1 MAYDIFISYRREGG
15 YETAKHLYD
24 LLNRDGY
31 KVSFD
36 IDTLRNGDFDIE
48 LYKRIDECTDFILI
62 LNKGAFDRT
71 VDPAFDS
78 RKDWMR
84 NELAY
89 ALEKGKNV
97 IPVMLAGFDAFP
109 DNLPD
114 DVVRVQKKNGPKYDR
129 YYFDD
134 FYRKLKTVFL
144 ETPEPDNVADMPV
157 RYLKLSADAA
167 CSVYVDGEFKA
178 ELAPGSVGRIPLPEG
193 RYVVKAVSSE
203 NPEVE
208 ISFTET
214 LADSDSVREL
224 SLTPLMKSFRD
235 ADDTARLQAVAVRL
249 LEEYGGPVIW
259 PDSRMGDEHGCSYK
273 ERGFLI
279 GRGGKYGVSDVEGHV
294 VMDCEWDS
302 VEYSCGVYIVSQGGK
317 FGLIDRNGVK
327 LTALEYDC
335 LRSGRDDG
343 LIPAKKGEKWGYI
356 DSGGSVVLDF
366 KYEDACPFIDG
377 RGAVRLHGM
386 WTTVDRRGVIASRS
400 FDSIHDGRYWCSE
413 GLMPVCIGGKWGF
426 ADNMGNIV
434 IKAGYKW
441 VETFYNGT
449 AYASNDFSWWFID
462 RNGDRIK
469 GNSRNLRELNW
480 SGDACTFSSGGLHA
494 ACKGNRLGYVD
505 NEYEIVIPFEYDFN
519 KNAAGRRGRFSEGL
533 LNISKNGRWGYIDNR
548 NETVLDFIYD
558 DASEFIDGIA
568 YVKQDGRHGF
578 IDRKGHLM
586 SAPIPSVS
594 AASGYEPLNDY
605 ERYILDDAEFVR
617 YEENGYIGYKD
628 ASSGQIVI
636 KADILPERPAGRFS
650 FENYEAWGEECE
662 RRGLTFTSGPRTI
675 ARSQL
680 AFVIANPNSFYKC
693 YSRTGFVIDKLCN
706 IIDEYEVLVEYRSQE
721 GGDRCF
727 AVRNN
732 KAKSGK
738 YDMIGVIDSHGS
750 EIVPF
755 WYASMVHFSGE
766 TGELVLRK
774 KKYSF
779 ENKPDGIDVWSLKT
793 GRRVSGLDCRLLPE
807 MRRKNMLRLFW
818 SLLVLAGLHVAMI
831 SPWSL
836 FHLWTQMPSVLKIG
850 YVAMS
855 CVLFFILLG
864 QMLKELSDNDGSD
877 CRYDYYPA
885 LPLAAAYG
893 LALLIMLPK
902 LSVVLTILRI
912 LGYVV
917 CAVLLIAYAVRLLS
931 VSRTFRLTRKSSGVF

>member
-1 MAYDIFISYRREGG
+1 MKYDIFISYRREGG

-24 LLNRDGY
+24 LLTRDGY

-71 VDPAFDS
+71 VDPAFDPK
-78 RKDWMR
+78 KDWLR

-89 ALEKGKNV
+89 ALKKGKNV

-203 NPEVE
+203 NPEVG

-214 LADSDSVREL
+214 LAGSDSVREL
-224 SLTPLMKSFRD
+224 LFTPLMEESRA
-235 ADDTARLQAVAVRL
+235 ADETARLQAVAVRL

-259 PDSRMGDEHGCSYK
+259 PDSRMQGEPEFPSYR

-294 VMDCEWDS
+294 VIDCEWDS
-302 VEYSCGVYIVSQGGK
+302 VEYSCGVYIVSEGGK
-317 FGLIDRNGVK
+317 FGLLDRKGSE
-327 LTALEYDC
+327 LTALEYDS
-335 LRSGRDDG
+335 LLPGRDDD
-343 LIPAKKGEKWGYI
+343 LFPAKKREKWGYI
-356 DSGGSVVLDF
+356 DSGGAVAVDF
-366 KYEDACPFIDG
+366 QYEDACPFING
-377 RGAVRLHGM
+377 RGAVRLHGK
-386 WTTVDRRGVIASRS
+386 WTTVDRRGVMAPRS
-400 FDSIHDGRYWCSE
+400 FDWILNGRYWCSE
-413 GLMPVCIGGKWGF
+413 GLMPVCMGEKWGF

-434 IKAGYKW
+434 IKAGYKS
-441 VETFYNGT
+441 VDTFYNGV
-449 AYASNDFSWWFID
+449 AYADNDFSWFFID
-462 RNGDRIK
+462 HNGDKVK
-469 GNSRNLRELNW
+469 GNSKNIRTISW
-480 SGDACTFSSGGLHA
+480 SGGACTFSSGGLHA
-494 ACKGNRLGYVD
+494 VHKGNSLGYID
-505 NEYEIVIPFEYDFN
+505 NEYETVIPFEYDFVQ
-519 KNAAGRRGRFSEGL
+519 NAAGHWGLFSEGL
-533 LNISKNGRWGYIDNR
+533 LNIAKNGRWGYIDNR
-548 NETVLDFIYD
+548 NGTVLDFIYD
-558 DASEFIDGIA
+558 DAYEFIDGIA
-568 YVKQDGRHGF
+568 YVKQGGRHGF
-578 IDRKGHLM
+578 IDRKGHLVSTM
-586 SAPIPSVS
+586 LPVSAASGN

-605 ERYILDDAEFVR
+605 ERYILEDAEYVK

-628 ASSGQIVI
+628 ASSGQVVI
-636 KADILPERPAGRFS
+636 KADPRPEEPSGRIS
-650 FENYEAWGEECE
+650 FDKYEVWNEECE
-662 RRGLTFTSGPRTI
+662 RRGPLFTFGPQSV
-675 ARSQL
+675 ARNQH
-680 AFVIANPNSFYKC
+680 AFVIEGS
-693 YSRTGFVIDKLCN
+693 SGFVVDKLCN
-706 IIDEYEVLVEYRSQE
+706 VIGEYEVLVEQPKD
-721 GGDRCF
+721 GGEAWFVVRDR
-727 AVRNN
+727 
-732 KAKSGK
+732 KAKGGK
-738 YDMIGVIDSHGS
+738 FDKIGVIDSHGS

-755 WYASMVHFSGE
+755 WYASIVHFSGE
-766 TGELVLRK
+766 SGEIALRK

-779 ENKPDGIDVWSLKT
+779 EDKPDGIDVWNLKT
-793 GRRVSGLDCRLLPE
+793 GRRANVLDCRLLPE
-807 MRRKNMLRLFW
+807 MNRKNMLRLFW
-818 SLLVLAGLHVAMI
+818 SLLVLAGLHVVMI

-836 FHLWTQMPSVLKIG
+836 FHLWTQLPLALKIG
-850 YVAMS
+850 YVATS
-855 CVLFFILLG
+855 CVIFFILVGKILNE
-864 QMLKELSDNDGSD
+864 QLDSTDGYDED
-877 CRYDYYPA
+877 CRYDYYPT

-893 LALLIMLPK
+893 LVLLIMLPK
-902 LSVVLTILRI
+902 LSVVLTVLRI

-917 CAVLLIAYAVRLLS
+917 CAVLLTVSVVRLFS
-931 VSRTFRLTRKSSGVF
+931 VCRTFRLTRKSLRLY